1 MYTIRSDSPRSRRCI
16 DFIFDPAV
24 LQSKDEPTSIF
35 DAKMKDR
42 NHDLNRT
49 IGVSKI
55 FFHCQFKLPITIVPS
70 EKAVIDEKNQLQN
83 SNENKIIFVPL
94 FEANFFLPDGGY
106 ADYNHDDFWDI
117 LSV

>member
-24 LQSKDEPTSIF
+24 LKSEDEPTSIF

-42 NHDLNRT
+42 NHDINRT

-55 FFHCQFKLPITIVPS
+55 FLLSIQISYNNCTIRKCCDRWKDSTTKFK
-70 EKAVIDEKNQLQN
+70 
-83 SNENKIIFVPL
+83 
-94 FEANFFLPDGGY
+94 
-106 ADYNHDDFWDI
+106 
-117 LSV
+117 